1 MPHFCSPH
9 PKSKVVHNVPASL
22 TLLMAAQPVP
32 PSCSCT
38 LPGQLSP
45 FLHSLPL
52 CPWCL
57 YLKTLW
63 FPLSP
68 SAVVFIG
75 LAELTSV
82 KRQVLLSIGRQGLTA
97 WLMLALNLR
106 FSFAC
111 LWLYRYLVP
120 SSEYLFLT
128 KYKKTI
134 VIYVL
139 FLQCW
144 AQNPESCL
152 C

>member
-1 MPHFCSPH
+1 
-9 PKSKVVHNVPASL
+9 
-22 TLLMAAQPVP
+22 MAAQPVP
-32 PSCSCT
+32 PSCSRT

-63 FPLSP
+63 FPLSS

-82 KRQVLLSIGRQGLTA
+82 KRRVQLSIGRQGLSA

-106 FSFAC
+106 FSLAC

-144 AQNPESCL
+144 A
-152 C
+152 